1 MTTKVTSE
9 FLHSAIISDHTQVS
23 AASADHVLIHDAS
36 DNTLKK
42 ALVSTIASGATALD
56 DIGTGDAAST
66 LATSSGDI
74 ILDSPDSIVLDAD
87 GDGSVS
93 FKDGGTRYALI
104 EKSSDNLVIRADLS
118 DGDILFQGKDN
129 TSTITAM
136 SIDMSE
142 AGNVKVNTGNLLLE
156 TAGKYVQVAGSSS
169 TFWAIGSSGGSNP
182 PGTASTSLAFHH
194 WDGSAWNNEVEFDSS
209 GNIVADGNITA
220 YSDERLKSNIQT
232 LESGLDKVN
241 KLRGVT
247 YTRDEKENIGVIA
260 QEVEKVLPEVV
271 ITGNTEDKF
280 KSVDYSRLTAVLIEA
295 VKELS
300 AKLEKL
306 ENK

>member
-1 MTTKVTSE
+1 MTTKIQAE
-9 FLHSAIISDHTQVS
+9 FLAPGAISDLTQVT
-23 AASADHVLIHDAS
+23 AASGDHLLIFDAS

-42 ALVSTIASGATALD
+42 TLVSTIATGATALD
-56 DIGTGDAAST
+56 DIATGDAAST
-66 LATSSGDI
+66 LTTSSGDI

-87 GDGSVS
+87 GDGSIS

-129 TSTITAM
+129 TTTITPM

-142 AGNVKVNTGNLLLE
+142 AGNVKLNTGNFFLE
-156 TAGKYVQVAGSSS
+156 TAGKYIQVAGSSS